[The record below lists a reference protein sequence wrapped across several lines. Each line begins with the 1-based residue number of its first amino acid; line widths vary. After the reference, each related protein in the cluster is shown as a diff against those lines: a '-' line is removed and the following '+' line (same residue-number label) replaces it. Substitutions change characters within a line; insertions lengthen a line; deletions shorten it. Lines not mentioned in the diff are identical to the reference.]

1 MCGGISMHIGV
12 WQTNVE
18 TLIVSISL
26 SEERRR
32 NESLKRD
39 NVKQLYNWIDME
51 NLGLISLNED
61 PLTDKDGGNLRTHL
75 VRSVIFIVNKN

>member
-1 MCGGISMHIGV
+1 
-12 WQTNVE
+12 
-18 TLIVSISL
+18 
-26 SEERRR
+26 
-32 NESLKRD
+32 
-39 NVKQLYNWIDME
+39 ME